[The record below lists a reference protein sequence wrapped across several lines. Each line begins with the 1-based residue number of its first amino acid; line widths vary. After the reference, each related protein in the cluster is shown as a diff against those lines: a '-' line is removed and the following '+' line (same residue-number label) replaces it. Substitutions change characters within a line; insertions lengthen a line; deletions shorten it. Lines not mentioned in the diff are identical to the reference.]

1 MKATVQKW
9 GNSLGIRFPKV
20 YAQET
25 GISNGSKVE
34 ISVNKGRFIIQP
46 IHEDEISLDDLLS
59 KVNKSNIH
67 GEIDT
72 KQTGEEIW

>member
-20 YAQET
+20 YADET

-34 ISVNKGRFIIQP
+34 ISVSKGRFIIEP
-46 IHEDEISLDDLLS
+46 IRKNEKSLDELLS
-59 KVNKSNIH
+59 HITKDNIH
-67 GEIDT
+67 AEIET
-72 KQTGEEIW
+72 NKEGEEIW